1 MNLLDRMIAAVAPA
15 RALSRARSR
24 LAISVLRQTT
34 AHYDSATSGRRGQSW
49 RAAPTDADAA
59 AGRRARLAYIARD
72 MVRNTPFAFRA
83 QQCIAANVVGDG
95 IIPKIEGLP
104 TDNTTGARELQA
116 RALRLIEQH
125 FDTTAIDA
133 DGRQNLYGLQRL
145 VMNTV
150 VDSGEALIVRVEAD
164 DLALPLPFQL
174 RVLEPDHLDVG
185 MDGRIS
191 PEGFY
196 VHEGIAYDDKARRV
210 GYYLYDEH
218 PGSNSW
224 RFGPVSRVRARFV
237 PADRVLHIYRQ
248 DRPGQMRG
256 VTWFAGV
263 ALNLQDL
270 GDYQDAQIMRQKLA
284 ACFTAF
290 RKVGADGGPRA
301 EEEIGATLSPGLIQ
315 DLGPDEDIV
324 FADPPEVTGYDEFSR
339 SVLRSVAAGMG
350 ITYETLSGDLSNVN
364 FSSARMGRN
373 EMERNISEWQNLL
386 LIPQMLDPI
395 GKWFLQFWAMRHPR
409 DTEALK
415 AARVTWTT
423 PHHILVDPTREI
435 PALREAVRAG
445 FASRQGIV
453 RQLGQDPERLIAQQI
468 EDQAVA
474 DAAGLVFDSDARNS
488 VSLATKPHDD
498 DQTPADRNKK
508 DAANG

>member
-1 MNLLDRMIAAVAPA
+1 MNLLDRMIAAVAPS
-15 RALSRARSR
+15 RALSRVRSR
-24 LAISVLRQTT
+24 VALNILRQTT

-49 RAAPTDADAA
+49 RASPTDADAA

-95 IIPKIEGLP
+95 IIPKVIDLP
-104 TDNTTGARELQA
+104 AEDSTGAREIRA

-125 FDTTAIDA
+125 LDTTAIDA

-164 DLALPLPFQL
+164 DLSLPLPFQL
-174 RVLEPDHLDVG
+174 RVMEPDHLDVG

-191 PEGFY
+191 PEGHY
-196 VHEGIAYDDKARRV
+196 VHEGIAYDDRARRV

-224 RFGPVSRVRARFV
+224 RMGPVSRVRSRFV

-256 VTWFAGV
+256 VSWFAGV

-290 RKVGADGGPRA
+290 RKVGADGGARA
-301 EEEIGATLSPGLIQ
+301 DEEIGATLSPGLIQ

-324 FADPPEVTGYDEFSR
+324 FADPPEVSGYEEFTR
-339 SVLRSVAAGMG
+339 AVLRSVAAGMG
-350 ITYETLSGDLSNVN
+350 ITYEALSGDLSNVN

-373 EMERNISEWQNLL
+373 EMERIITGWQKLM

-395 GKWFLQFWAMRHPR
+395 GRWFLQFWAMRYPR
-409 DTEALK
+409 DAAAIEG
-415 AARVTWTT
+415 ARVTWTT

-435 PALREAVRAG
+435 PALRDAVRAG
-445 FASRQGIV
+445 FVSWQDVI
-453 RQLGQDPERLIAQQI
+453 RQLGEDPERVI
-468 EDQAVA
+468 EEHIQDREVA
-474 DAAGLVFDSDARNS
+474 DRNGLVFDSDARNS
-488 VSLATKPHDD
+488 VSLATRPPDD
-498 DQTPADRNKK
+498 PAPADRQQGRGNN
-508 DAANG
+508 A